1 MDKYNIAASLD
12 EAAKKHPYQAAICF
26 PVGRGK
32 DDRAKYSTL
41 SFKQLSELSDQYAH
55 GFTDYEIKKGERT
68 LVMIKPSID
77 FIAVTFALLKIGAV
91 PILIDPGMGR
101 KAFLQCVAETEPVNM
116 IGIPMAH
123 ILSFFIRK
131 PFAHLRKQIT
141 VGRKLFWLGKEL
153 SALKSEKRS
162 KFCLAD
168 TFSTDEAAV
177 AFTSGSTGIPKGVV
191 YQQGMFKAQ
200 VDLLRDEIGIKA
212 GDIDLPGLYIFAL
225 FNPALGVT
233 TVMPDMDASNPAQLN
248 PALLVEAIETFGVT
262 HSVGSP
268 TIWKVIAKYCEEKQ
282 LELNSMRKILMMG
295 APVPPSLIQR
305 YENLM
310 PKGEVFTPFG
320 ATEALP
326 LTLIGGKEILEE
338 TADLSEK
345 GAGMCVGKPLPGI
358 DIRVIKISDYPI
370 AEWEDSLELTQ
381 GSMGEIAVKGSVVTR
396 EYLHRPVQTAEA
408 KIREGDEIWH
418 RMGDVGYFDEA
429 GRLWFCGRKA
439 HIVGTDSG
447 ILYPVQVEAL
457 FNQIPD
463 VARTALV
470 GREQSEQKTAVLVI
484 EAQERINRDARK
496 RITEKAFEIIENN
509 GLSKSIR
516 EVLFLSELPVDTRH
530 NAKIKR
536 EVIADWVS
544 GYYGFGSLKAL
555 LIGVWLT
562 RKHTKR

>member
-12 EAAKKHPYQAAICF
+12 EAAKKHPYQAAIYF

-32 DDRAKYSTL
+32 DDRAKYSSL

-55 GFTDYEIKKGERT
+55 GFADYGIKKGERT
-68 LVMIKPSID
+68 LVMIPPSID

-131 PFAHLRKQIT
+131 PFASLRRQVT
-141 VGRKLFWLGKEL
+141 VGKKFFWSGKEL

-162 KFCLAD
+162 KFSVAETL
-168 TFSTDEAAV
+168 STDEAAV

-191 YQQGMFKAQ
+191 YQQGMFRAQ
-200 VDLLRDEIGIKA
+200 IDLLRDEIGFKT

-248 PALLVEAIETFGVT
+248 PAYLVEAIEAFGVT

-268 TIWKVIAKYCEEKQ
+268 TIWKIIAKYCEENQ
-282 LELNSMRKILMMG
+282 LELPSMRKILMMG
-295 APVPPSLIQR
+295 APVPPSLIRR
-305 YENLM
+305 YKKLM
-310 PKGEVFTPFG
+310 PNGEVFTPFG

-326 LTLIGGKEILEE
+326 LTLIAGKEILEE

-345 GAGMCVGKPLPGI
+345 GAGMCVGKALSGL
-358 DIRVIKISDYPI
+358 DIRIIKISDDPI
-370 AEWEDSLELTQ
+370 AEWEDSLEMPQ
-381 GSMGEIAVKGSVVTR
+381 GLLGEIAVKGPVVTR

-418 RMGDVGYFDEA
+418 RLGDVGYFDEA

-439 HIVGTDSG
+439 HIVETDG
-447 ILYPVQVEAL
+447 GMLYPVQVEAL
-457 FNQIPD
+457 FNQIPG

-470 GREQSEQKTAVLVI
+470 GREQSGRKPAVLVI
-484 EAQERINRDARK
+484 EAQERINRDTRK
-496 RITEKAFEIIENN
+496 RITENAFEIIKNN
-509 GLSKSIR
+509 GLLKIIL
-516 EVLFLSELPVDTRH
+516 EVLFLSKFPVDTRH

-536 EVIADWVS
+536 EVIADWVR
-544 GYYGFGSLKAL
+544 GYSGFGSLKAL
-555 LIGVWLT
+555 LAGAWLT
-562 RKHTKR
+562 K

>member
-1 MDKYNIAASLD
+1 MDRYNIAASLD
-12 EAAKKHPYQAAICF
+12 EAAKKHPYQAAIYF

-32 DDRAKYSTL
+32 DDRAKYSSL

-55 GFTDYEIKKGERT
+55 GFADYGIKKGERT
-68 LVMIKPSID
+68 LVMIPPSID

-123 ILSFFIRK
+123 VLSFIIRK
-131 PFAHLRKQIT
+131 PFARLRKQVT
-141 VGRKLFWLGKEL
+141 VGKKLFWPGKEL
-153 SALKSEKRS
+153 RDLKSENRF
-162 KFCLAD
+162 KFSVSD

-191 YQQGMFKAQ
+191 YQQGMFRAQ
-200 VDLLRDEIGIKA
+200 VDLLRDEIGFKP

-248 PALLVEAIETFGVT
+248 PAYLVEAIETFGVT

-268 TIWKVIAKYCEEKQ
+268 TIWKIIAKYCEENK
-282 LELNSMRKILMMG
+282 LELKSMRKILMMG
-295 APVPPSLIQR
+295 APVPPSLIRR
-305 YENLM
+305 YEDLM

-326 LTLIGGKEILEE
+326 LTLIAGKEILGE

-345 GAGMCVGKPLPGI
+345 GAGMCVGKPLSGI
-358 DIRVIKISDYPI
+358 DIRIIKISDDPI
-370 AEWEDSLELTQ
+370 AEWEDALELAQ
-381 GSMGEIAVKGSVVTR
+381 GLLGEIAVKGPVVTR
-396 EYLHRPVQTAEA
+396 EYLHRPVQTAGA
-408 KIREGDEIWH
+408 KIREGDQVWH
-418 RMGDVGYFDEA
+418 RMGDVGYIDEA

-439 HIVGTDSG
+439 HIVETDAG
-447 ILYPVQVEAL
+447 VLYPVQVEAL

-470 GREQSEQKTAVLVI
+470 GRERSGRKTAVLVV
-484 EAQERINRDARK
+484 EAQEKINRDTRI
-496 RITEKAFEIIENN
+496 RITDNAFEIIENN
-509 GLSKSIR
+509 GLSKSIL
-516 EVLFLSELPVDTRH
+516 EVLFLSEFPVDTRH

-536 EVIADWVS
+536 EVIADWVR
-544 GYYGFGSLKAL
+544 GYSGFGSLKAL
-555 LIGVWLT
+555 LAGAWLT
-562 RKHTKR
+562 K

>member
-1 MDKYNIAASLD
+1 MDRYNIAASLD
-12 EAAKKHPYQAAICF
+12 EGAKKHPYQAAIYF

-32 DDRAKYSTL
+32 DGRAKYSAL

-55 GFTDYEIKKGERT
+55 GFTDYGIKKGERT
-68 LVMIKPSID
+68 LVMIRPSID

-101 KAFLQCVAETEPVNM
+101 KSFLQCVAETEPVNL
-116 IGIPMAH
+116 IGIPAAH

-131 PFAHLRKQIT
+131 PFAHLRRQVT
-141 VGRKLFWLGKEL
+141 VGRKLFWPGKEL
-153 SALKSEKRS
+153 RGLKSEKRS

-168 TFSTDEAAV
+168 TLAADEAAV

-191 YQQGMFKAQ
+191 YQQGMFRAV
-200 VDLLRDEIGIKA
+200 VDLLRDEIEIKA

-225 FNPALGVT
+225 FNPSLGVT
-233 TVMPDMDASNPAQLN
+233 TVMPDMDASNPAKLN
-248 PALLVEAIETFGVT
+248 PAFLVEAIETFGVT

-268 TIWKVIAKYCEEKQ
+268 TIWKIIAKYCEENQ

-295 APVPPSLIQR
+295 APVPPSLIRR
-305 YENLM
+305 YEKLM
-310 PKGEVFTPFG
+310 PNGDVFTPFG

-326 LTLIGGKEILEE
+326 LTLINGKEILEE

-358 DIRVIKISDYPI
+358 DIRVIKISDNPI
-370 AEWEDSLELTQ
+370 AEWEDSLELPQ
-381 GSMGEIAVKGSVVTR
+381 GLMGELTVKGPVVTR
-396 EYLHRPVQTAEA
+396 KYLHRPVQTAEA

-418 RMGDVGYFDEA
+418 RLGDVGYKDPA

-439 HIVGTDSG
+439 HIVETDSEV
-447 ILYPVQVEAL
+447 LYPVQMEAL

-470 GREQSEQKTAVLVI
+470 GRENSGKKTAVLVI
-484 EAQERINRDARK
+484 EAPERINRDARK

-509 GLSKSIR
+509 DLSKSIR
-516 EVLFLSELPVDTRH
+516 EVLFLSEFPTDTRH

-536 EVIADWVS
+536 EVIAEWAS
-544 GYYGFGSLKAL
+544 GRSG
-555 LIGVWLT
+555 
-562 RKHTKR
+562 

>member
-12 EAAKKHPYQAAICF
+12 EAAKKHPYQAAIHF

-32 DDRAKYSTL
+32 DDRGKYSTI

-55 GFTDYEIKKGERT
+55 GFTDYGINRGERT
-68 LVMIKPSID
+68 LVMIRPSID
-77 FIAVTFALLKIGAV
+77 FIAVTFALLKVGAV
-91 PILIDPGMGR
+91 PILIDPGMGM

-123 ILSFFIRK
+123 VLSFFARK
-131 PFAHLRKQIT
+131 PFAHLRKQVT
-141 VGRKLFWLGKEL
+141 VGRKLFWPGKEL
-153 SALKSEKRS
+153 SGLKSEKRA

-168 TFSTDEAAV
+168 TFATDEAAV
-177 AFTSGSTGIPKGVV
+177 AFTSGSTGIPKGVI
-191 YQQGMFKAQ
+191 YQQGMFRAQ
-200 VDLLRDEIGIKA
+200 VDLLRDDIGIKT

-225 FNPALGVT
+225 FNPSLGVT

-268 TIWKVIAKYCEEKQ
+268 TIWKIIAKYCEENQ

-295 APVPPSLIQR
+295 APVPPSLIRR
-305 YENLM
+305 YEKLM
-310 PKGEVFTPFG
+310 PGGEVFTPFG

-326 LTLIGGKEILEE
+326 LTLIDGKEILEE
-338 TADLSEK
+338 TADLCDK
-345 GAGMCVGKPLPGI
+345 GAGMCVGKQLSGI
-358 DIRVIKISDYPI
+358 DIRVIKNSDYPI
-370 AEWEDSLELTQ
+370 AEWEDYLELTQ
-381 GSMGEIAVKGSVVTR
+381 GSMGEIAVKGPVVTR

-408 KIREGDEIWH
+408 KIREGDKIWH
-418 RMGDVGYFDEA
+418 RLGDVGYFDEA

-439 HIVGTDSG
+439 HIVVTDSG
-447 ILYPVQVEAL
+447 VLYPVQVEAL

-470 GREQSEQKTAVLVI
+470 GREQSGKKTAVLVI

-496 RITEKAFEIIENN
+496 RIRENAFEIIESN
-509 GLSKSIR
+509 GLSKSIH
-516 EVLFLSELPVDTRH
+516 EVLFLSEFPVDTRH

-544 GYYGFGSLKAL
+544 GNYGFGSLKTRL
-555 LIGVWLT
+555 TGVWLM
-562 RKHTKR
+562 RKYSKR

>member
-1 MDKYNIAASLD
+1 MDRYNIAVSLD
-12 EAAKKHPYQAAICF
+12 EAAKKHPYQAAIYF
-26 PVGRGK
+26 PIGRGE
-32 DDRAKYSTL
+32 DGRAKYSAL

-55 GFTDYEIKKGERT
+55 GFTDYGIKKGERT
-68 LVMIKPSID
+68 LVMIRPSID

-101 KAFLQCVAETEPVNM
+101 KSFLQCVAETEPVNL

-131 PFAHLRKQIT
+131 PFAHLERQVT
-141 VGRKLFWLGKEL
+141 VGKKLFWPGKEL
-153 SALKSEKRS
+153 HGLKSGKRA

-168 TFSTDEAAV
+168 TLAADEAAV

-191 YQQGMFKAQ
+191 YQQGMFRAV

-225 FNPALGVT
+225 FNPSLGVT
-233 TVMPDMDASNPAQLN
+233 TVMPDMDASNPAKLN
-248 PALLVEAIETFGVT
+248 PAFLFEAIETFGVT

-268 TIWKVIAKYCEEKQ
+268 TIWKIIAKYCEENQ

-295 APVPPSLIQR
+295 APVPPSLIRR
-305 YENLM
+305 YEKLM
-310 PKGEVFTPFG
+310 PNGDVFTPFG

-326 LTLIGGKEILEE
+326 LTLINGKEILEE

-358 DIRVIKISDYPI
+358 DIRVIKISDNPI
-370 AEWEDSLELTQ
+370 ADWEDSLELPQ
-381 GSMGEIAVKGSVVTR
+381 GLMGELAVKGPVVTR

-418 RMGDVGYFDEA
+418 RLGDVGYIDQA

-439 HIVGTDSG
+439 HIVETDLEV
-447 ILYPVQVEAL
+447 LYPVQVEAL

-470 GREQSEQKTAVLVI
+470 GREKSGKKTAVLVI
-484 EAQERINRDARK
+484 EAQERINRDTRK
-496 RITEKAFEIIENN
+496 KITEKVFEIIKNN
-509 GLSKSIR
+509 EFSKSIR
-516 EVLFLSELPVDTRH
+516 EVLFLSEFPVDTRH

-536 EVIADWVS
+536 EVIAEWVS
-544 GYYGFGSLKAL
+544 RRHLRA
-555 LIGVWLT
+555 
-562 RKHTKR
+562 

>member
-1 MDKYNIAASLD
+1 MDRYNIAASLD
-12 EAAKKHPYQAAICF
+12 EAAKKHPYQAAIHF

-32 DDRAKYSTL
+32 DGRAKYSAL
-41 SFKQLSELSDQYAH
+41 SFKQLSELSDQYAY
-55 GFTDYEIKKGERT
+55 GFTDYGIKKGERT
-68 LVMIKPSID
+68 LVMIRPSID

-91 PILIDPGMGR
+91 PIMIDPGMGR
-101 KAFLQCVAETEPVNM
+101 KAFLQCVAETEPVNL

-131 PFAHLRKQIT
+131 PFAHLRRQVT
-141 VGRKLFWLGKEL
+141 VGRKLFWPGKEL
-153 SALKSEKRS
+153 SGLKSEKKS

-168 TFSTDEAAV
+168 TFDTDEAAV

-191 YQQGMFKAQ
+191 YQQGMFRAV

-225 FNPALGVT
+225 FNPSLGVT
-233 TVMPDMDASNPAQLN
+233 TVMPDMDASNPARLN
-248 PALLVEAIETFGVT
+248 PAFLVEAIETFGVT

-268 TIWKVIAKYCEEKQ
+268 TIWKIIAKYCEENQ
-282 LELNSMRKILMMG
+282 LELNSIRKILMMG
-295 APVPPSLIQR
+295 APVPPSLIRR
-305 YENLM
+305 YEKLM
-310 PKGEVFTPFG
+310 PNGDVFTPFG

-326 LTLIGGKEILEE
+326 LTLINGKEILEE

-345 GAGMCVGKPLPGI
+345 GAGMCVGKPPPGI
-358 DIRVIKISDYPI
+358 DIRVIKISDLPI
-370 AEWEDSLELTQ
+370 AEWEDSLELPH
-381 GSMGEIAVKGSVVTR
+381 GSMGEIAVKGPVVTR

-418 RMGDVGYFDEA
+418 RLGDVGYIDQA
-429 GRLWFCGRKA
+429 DRLWFCGRKA
-439 HIVGTDSG
+439 HIVETDSEV
-447 ILYPVQVEAL
+447 LYPVQVEAL

-470 GREQSEQKTAVLVI
+470 GREQSGGKTAVLVI
-484 EAQERINRDARK
+484 ETQERTNRGTRK

-509 GLSKSIR
+509 ELSKSIR
-516 EVLFLSELPVDTRH
+516 EVLFLSEFPTDTRH

-536 EVIADWVS
+536 EVIAEWVS
-544 GYYGFGSLKAL
+544 DRSGFGRLMAPL
-555 LIGVWLT
+555 AGVWLT
-562 RKHTKR
+562 KKFSKR

>member
-1 MDKYNIAASLD
+1 MDRYNIAASLD
-12 EAAKKHPYQAAICF
+12 EAARNHPYQAAIYF

-32 DDRAKYSTL
+32 DGRAQYSAL

-55 GFTDYEIKKGERT
+55 GFTDYGIKKGERT
-68 LVMIKPSID
+68 LVMIPPSID

-123 ILSFFIRK
+123 ILSFIIRK
-131 PFAHLRKQIT
+131 PFARLRKQIT
-141 VGRKLFWLGKEL
+141 VGKKLFWPGKEL

-162 KFCLAD
+162 KFSVAETL
-168 TFSTDEAAV
+168 STDEAAV

-191 YQQGMFKAQ
+191 YQQGMFRAQ
-200 VDLLRDEIGIKA
+200 VDLLRDEIGFKP

-248 PALLVEAIETFGVT
+248 PAYLVEAIETFGVT

-268 TIWKVIAKYCEEKQ
+268 TIWKTIAKYCEENQ
-282 LELNSMRKILMMG
+282 LELPSMRKILMMG
-295 APVPPSLIQR
+295 APVPPSLIRR

-326 LTLIGGKEILEE
+326 LTLIAGKEILGE

-345 GAGMCVGKPLPGI
+345 GAGTCVGKALSGI
-358 DIRVIKISDYPI
+358 DIRIIKLSNDPI
-370 AEWEDSLELTQ
+370 TEWEDSLELSQ
-381 GSMGEIAVKGSVVTR
+381 GLLGEIVVKGPVVTR

-408 KIREGDEIWH
+408 KIREGDQVWH
-418 RMGDVGYFDEA
+418 RMGDVGYIDDK

-439 HIVGTDSG
+439 HIVETDAG
-447 ILYPVQVEAL
+447 VLYPVQVEAL

-463 VARTALV
+463 VPRTALV
-470 GREQSEQKTAVLVI
+470 GREQSGRKTAVLVV
-484 EAQERINRDARK
+484 EAQEKINRDTRI
-496 RITEKAFEIIENN
+496 RITDNALEIIENN
-509 GLSKSIR
+509 GLSKSIH
-516 EVLFLSELPVDTRH
+516 EVLFLSEFPVDTRH

-536 EVIADWVS
+536 EVITDWVR
-544 GYYGFGSLKAL
+544 GYSGFGSLKAL
-555 LIGVWLT
+555 RAGIRLT
-562 RKHTKR
+562 K

>member
-1 MDKYNIAASLD
+1 MDRYNIAASLD
-12 EAAKKHPYQAAICF
+12 EAAKKHPYQAAIYF
-26 PVGRGK
+26 PVGRAK
-32 DDRAKYSTL
+32 DGRAKYSAL

-55 GFTDYEIKKGERT
+55 GFADYGIKRGGRT
-68 LVMIKPSID
+68 LVMIPPSID

-116 IGIPMAH
+116 IGIPAAH

-131 PFAHLRKQIT
+131 PFVRLRKQIT
-141 VGRKLFWLGKEL
+141 VGRKLFWPGKEL
-153 SALKSEKRS
+153 RELKSEKRT

-168 TFSTDEAAV
+168 TFVADEAAV

-191 YQQGMFKAQ
+191 YQQGMFRAQ
-200 VDLLRDEIGIKA
+200 VDLLRNEIGIKA

-248 PALLVEAIETFGVT
+248 PAFLVEAIETFGVT

-268 TIWKVIAKYCEEKQ
+268 TIWKIIAKYCEENQ

-295 APVPPSLIQR
+295 APVPPSLIRR
-305 YENLM
+305 YEKLM
-310 PKGEVFTPFG
+310 PKGKVFTPFG

-326 LTLIGGKEILEE
+326 LTLIDGKEILAE

-345 GAGMCVGKPLPGI
+345 GAGMCVGKPLSGI
-358 DIRVIKISDYPI
+358 DIRVIKISDHPL
-370 AEWEDSLELTQ
+370 AEWEDSLELPQ
-381 GSMGEIAVKGSVVTR
+381 GLMGEIAVKGPVVTR

-418 RMGDVGYFDEA
+418 RLGDVGYFDQA

-439 HIVGTDSG
+439 HIVETDSG

-470 GREQSEQKTAVLVI
+470 GREQSGRKTAVLVI
-484 EAQERINRDARK
+484 EAQKRINRDTRK
-496 RITEKAFEIIENN
+496 RITKKAFEIIENN

-516 EVLFLSELPVDTRH
+516 EVLFLSEFPVDTRH

-536 EVIADWVS
+536 EVIADWVNGCCS
-544 GYYGFGSLKAL
+544 FGSLMA
-555 LIGVWLT
+555 GAWLA
-562 RKHTKR
+562 RKHTKRG